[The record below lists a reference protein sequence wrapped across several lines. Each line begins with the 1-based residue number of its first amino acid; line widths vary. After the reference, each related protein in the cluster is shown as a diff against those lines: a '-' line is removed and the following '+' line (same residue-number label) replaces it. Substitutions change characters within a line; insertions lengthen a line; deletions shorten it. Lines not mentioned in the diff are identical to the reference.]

1 MTSVFDHSF
10 CHFTSPAIGR
20 DQLSAPLRV
29 KSALYHFY
37 SQHVYLKGKEMQV
50 LIGVPHCAML
60 AIEISPLVV
69 RTHGAIL
76 PLFPL
81 TQIPLYDS
89 CFLVPPPPLLV
100 DANVAAEWLAW

>member
-1 MTSVFDHSF
+1 
-10 CHFTSPAIGR
+10 
-20 DQLSAPLRV
+20 
-29 KSALYHFY
+29 
-37 SQHVYLKGKEMQV
+37 
-50 LIGVPHCAML
+50 ML